1 MAFVSW
7 SEGFSAALTGG
18 NLFQHILGLRH
29 ERHLVLVARQGGF
42 GVFNPSVCPHII
54 KEPLKNRRGI
64 DHYLRK
70 ALMGI
75 WKTHSF

>member
-29 ERHLVLVARQGGF
+29 ERHHVPVARQGGF
-42 GVFNPSVCPHII
+42 DVFNASVCPHII
-54 KEPLKNRRGI
+54 KEPLKNLREINGI
-64 DHYLRK
+64 DHYL
-70 ALMGI
+70 
-75 WKTHSF
+75 